1 VPSSTPLTD
10 ADPVERHRLF
20 WELHSRRLYAF
31 ALLVALGDTGAAGNA
46 TTDAFREAWPE
57 LEHLDVPE
65 SAAAWLRRRALRSLR
80 RAARSHRGR
89 ADELPD
95 SLVRLGVDTTTFR
108 ALFKL
113 SLTERAALVAG
124 DVERLRPADID
135 EVLGS
140 EPGHGVATLE
150 RARTRYAAAYA
161 AAAGGADPRS
171 ERQGRRLTA
180 LRDASRA
187 ALGATAMAG
196 R

>member
-1 VPSSTPLTD
+1 MAAASRPSLAEASG
-10 ADPVERHRLF
+10 PVAHGAGGR
-20 WELHSRRLYAF
+20 
-31 ALLVALGDTGAAGNA
+31 AAGFARA
-46 TTDAFREAWPE
+46 TR
-57 LEHLDVPE
+57 
-65 SAAAWLRRRALRSLR
+65 
-80 RAARSHRGR
+80 
-89 ADELPD
+89 
-95 SLVRLGVDTTTFR
+95 VDTTTFR

-161 AAAGGADPRS
+161 AAAGGADPPS